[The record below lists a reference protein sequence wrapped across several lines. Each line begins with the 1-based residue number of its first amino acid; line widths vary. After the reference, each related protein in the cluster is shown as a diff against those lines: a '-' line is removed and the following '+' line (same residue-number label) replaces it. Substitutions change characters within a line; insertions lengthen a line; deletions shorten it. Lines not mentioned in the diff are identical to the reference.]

1 LHLHV
6 RQSRRSHSRTDNRNV
21 RLGLLCGCFNGHGP
35 WGKARSAT
43 RYRTWMHNLGRWR
56 STPSCIILC
65 GTDGLIAYHLSR
77 GWQAANTAVQ
87 IVGRIVAGVGNGLM
101 TSTVPVWLSETC
113 KPEYRGRLVAGA
125 LAANII
131 GLCTAQWLNFG
142 MGYIPTQSVSWRFP
156 LAFQCFYAIITT
168 AMLPFLAESPR
179 WLAQQG
185 RRSEALAVMAR
196 LVGRPVDDPEVQSMF
211 DAILKGL
218 QHEYEAGKGSWKL
231 FFTSDKLH
239 SRRRVLL
246 GAGTQ
251 FMQQW
256 GGINVVNYYLPVIF
270 EGLGLQRRLALA
282 LSGCNAINLLFS
294 TVGGVFL
301 VDRFGRKPLMFW
313 GALAQC
319 ICFVWVATGLSQDS
333 DPWRSVAVTGVFL
346 FFTSFGMTWIAVPWM
361 YPAEVN
367 TQRMRIAGAGI
378 ATATN
383 WICNYAVVLV
393 TPVAL
398 ESISWRYYVVYAVLN
413 VCFIPI
419 VKFLYVETRG
429 RSLEQIDAL
438 FEGPVAGVDALTSD
452 SDNVITAGKADVE
465 MVEQV
470 PSAAR

>member
-1 LHLHV
+1 
-6 RQSRRSHSRTDNRNV
+6 
-21 RLGLLCGCFNGHGP
+21 
-35 WGKARSAT
+35 
-43 RYRTWMHNLGRWR
+43 
-56 STPSCIILC
+56 
-65 GTDGLIAYHLSR
+65 
-77 GWQAANTAVQ
+77 
-87 IVGRIVAGVGNGLM
+87 
-101 TSTVPVWLSETC
+101 
-113 KPEYRGRLVAGA
+113 
-125 LAANII
+125 
-131 GLCTAQWLNFG
+131 
-142 MGYIPTQSVSWRFP
+142 
-156 LAFQCFYAIITT
+156 
-168 AMLPFLAESPR
+168 MLPFLAESPR

-256 GGINVVNYYLPVIF
+256 GGINVVKYYLPVIF

-282 LSGCNAINLLFS
+282 FSGCNAINLLFS

-419 VKFLYVETRG
+419 VKFFYVETRR

>member
-1 LHLHV
+1 
-6 RQSRRSHSRTDNRNV
+6 
-21 RLGLLCGCFNGHGP
+21 
-35 WGKARSAT
+35 
-43 RYRTWMHNLGRWR
+43 M
-56 STPSCIILC
+56 
-65 GTDGLIAYHLSR
+65 
-77 GWQAANTAVQ
+77 AVQ

-125 LAANII
+125 LAANIT

-156 LAFQCFYAIITT
+156 LAFQCVYAIITT

-179 WLAQQG
+179 WLAQQR

-211 DAILKGL
+211 NAILKGL
-218 QHEYEAGKGSWKL
+218 QHEYEAGRGSWKL
-231 FFTSDKLH
+231 FFTNDSLH
-239 SRRRVLL
+239 SRRRVVL

-270 EGLGLQRRLALA
+270 EGLGLSRRLALA

-294 TVGGVFL
+294 TVGAVFL

-313 GALAQC
+313 GAFAQC

-333 DPWRSVAVTGVFL
+333 DPWKSVAVTGVFL

-383 WICNYAVVLV
+383 WICNYAFVLV

-398 ESISWRYYVVYAVLN
+398 ESVSWRYYVVYAVLN

-419 VKFLYVETRG
+419 VKFFYVETNG

-438 FEGPVAGVDALTSD
+438 FEGSVAGVEAPASH
-452 SDNVITAGKADVE
+452 SANFITAGKADIE
-465 MVEQV
+465 MVEQA
-470 PSAAR
+470 PPAAK